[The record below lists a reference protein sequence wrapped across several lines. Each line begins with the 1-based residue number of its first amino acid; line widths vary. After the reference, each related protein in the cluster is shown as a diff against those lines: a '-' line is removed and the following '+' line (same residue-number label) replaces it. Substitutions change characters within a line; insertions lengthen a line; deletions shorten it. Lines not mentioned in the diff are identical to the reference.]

1 MVLFKIYS
9 FSKVPGRFCGPYSE
23 MMVNCFA
30 CGKDIG
36 VSTERR
42 SFSGERPSESKVRV
56 LHAWRSMHGTRGVV
70 LRASTFES
78 YKRIDDLDAML
89 RNNIRT
95 VLTSTDCSFS
105 DRRNESHPAII
116 VGSHST
122 PVTVRPYDKIIF
134 VIVMHCL
141 MHIFLDYM

>member
-9 FSKVPGRFCGPYSE
+9 FSKVPRLFCGPYSE

-56 LHAWRSMHGTRGVV
+56 LHAWRSMVQEELSLSGHRIESIDHFFQPYTNKMCR
-70 LRASTFES
+70 SCFES
-78 YKRIDDLDAML
+78 YRRIDELNAML

-105 DRRNESHPAII
+105 DRRNESYPAIVDI
-116 VGSHST
+116 HVCG
-122 PVTVRPYDKIIF
+122 RA
-134 VIVMHCL
+134 
-141 MHIFLDYM
+141 